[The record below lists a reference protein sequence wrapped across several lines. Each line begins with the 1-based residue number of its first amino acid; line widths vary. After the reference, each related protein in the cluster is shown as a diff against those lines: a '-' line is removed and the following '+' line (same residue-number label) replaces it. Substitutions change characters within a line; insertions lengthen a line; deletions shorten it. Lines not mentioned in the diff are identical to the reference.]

1 MLPLPLMA
9 IFNSKALDRAVHSTE
24 LPELSKEDL
33 ATLQNELIECIVSI
47 QTSLAEVKSFEGK
60 HNLLPDEDWQHRAQK
75 KLRICKQFAAK
86 IEAFENGTPPATFK
100 DAYAARLREILL
112 EELGPTSLQ
121 RIEDE
126 AAELARADVER
137 R

>member
-1 MLPLPLMA
+1 MA

-33 ATLQNELIECIVSI
+33 ATLQNELIECILSI
-47 QTSLAEVKSFEGK
+47 QASLAEVKAFDGK
-60 HNLLPDEDWQHRAQK
+60 YGLSPDEEWQHRAKK

-86 IEAFENGTPPATFK
+86 IEALKGGTPPAVFK
-100 DAYAARLREILL
+100 DAYAARLREILA
-112 EELGPTSLQ
+112 EELGPTSLKK
-121 RIEDE
+121 IEDE